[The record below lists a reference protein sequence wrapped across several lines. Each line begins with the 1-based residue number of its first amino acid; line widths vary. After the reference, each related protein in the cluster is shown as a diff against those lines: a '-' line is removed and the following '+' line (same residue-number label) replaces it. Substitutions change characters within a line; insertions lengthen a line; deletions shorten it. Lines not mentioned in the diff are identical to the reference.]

1 MSFRNRRRAA
11 LSALAVM
18 AGLLM
23 APASASAHAY
33 VVHTDPTSGAVVKTE
48 PSRVTVVWD
57 EAISFGSDGA
67 RAALGVYNGGG
78 KRVDT
83 GDVQH
88 PVGDTL
94 SVALKPRLPDGTY
107 TVGWK
112 VTSADTHVVSGAFTF
127 SIGHPSAGGGI
138 AGKLLAKERI
148 PLALSDGF
156 AVVRFFNLL
165 LILLCAGGAV
175 SMVFVMGDAAPDV
188 RRRLWTLLVACAI
201 GLVFVAL
208 LGLPFE
214 AAEQNGTS
222 LWSAFSASAIASVR
236 HVRFGQVW
244 LVRTWLAIV
253 LAALSVALQQGWKR
267 GRRIGEGLLL
277 AAALALALTPS
288 AAGHANVEGA
298 LTFIVDA
305 LHVVSAA
312 IWGGGLTFL
321 AAALLFSPRVARWPL
336 AARTVP
342 RFSTLAM
349 WSVAVLLAAGAAN
362 AYLEVRAVRNFF
374 NSTYGWLV
382 VVKIALAFPLLALAA
397 FNNRVSVPKLRA
409 DIDST
414 QMRRQFVR
422 AIGAELLVFVA
433 IIGVTAVLIDE
444 APAKNT
450 VQPAAGPSLTQT
462 TVGPFKAALKV
473 TPARAGSNTITV
485 KLTNRAGRAANIAQV
500 SVNASLPSRSLGP
513 LQYSTRR
520 TSAGTFV
527 AAGAVLQ
534 IAGTWQIQLVVRQGQ
549 FNEWLRTVPVAIG
562 S

>member
-1 MSFRNRRRAA
+1 MSFRHPRRTA
-11 LSALAVM
+11 LLAFAVM
-18 AGLLM
+18 AALFL

-33 VVHTDPTSGAVVKTE
+33 VVHTSPSAGSVVKTE
-48 PSRVTVVWD
+48 PKRVTVVWD
-57 EAISFGSDGA
+57 EAITLGSDGA
-67 RAALGVYNGGG
+67 RAALGVYAGDG

-88 PVGDTL
+88 PLGDTL
-94 SVALKPRLPDGTY
+94 TVALKPNLPHGTY

-127 SIGHPSAGGGI
+127 SVGAPGAGGGI
-138 AGKLLAKERI
+138 AGKLLAAERV
-148 PLALSDGF
+148 PLELSDGF

-165 LILLCAGGAV
+165 LVLLCAGGAV
-175 SMVFVMGDAAPDV
+175 SLVFVMRDAAPQV
-188 RRRLWTLLVACAI
+188 RRRLWGLLVGCAI

-222 LWSAFSASAIASVR
+222 LWSGFSASAIASVR

-244 LVRTWLAIV
+244 LARTWLAIII
-253 LAALSVALQQGWKR
+253 AALSVGLQQNWTR

-288 AAGHANVEGA
+288 ASGHANVEGA

-305 LHVVSAA
+305 LHVVSAS

-321 AAALLFSPRVARWPL
+321 AAALLFSASGPLATRGAGRSPLLHIRDGVGRRVAGSGRRQRLSGGPGD
-336 AARTVP
+336 
-342 RFSTLAM
+342 S
-349 WSVAVLLAAGAAN
+349 
-362 AYLEVRAVRNFF
+362 NFF
-374 NSTYGWLV
+374 DSTYGWLV
-382 VVKIALAFPLLALAA
+382 VVKIALAFPLLALGA
-397 FNNRVSVPKLRA
+397 FNNRVSIPKLQA

-414 QMRRQFVR
+414 DTRRGFVR

-450 VQPAAGPSLTQT
+450 VQAAAGPLSTQT
-462 TVGPFKAALKV
+462 TVGPFGATLKV
-473 TPARAGSNTITV
+473 TPATAGSNTITV
-485 KLTNRAGRAANIAQV
+485 KLTNRAGRPANIAQV

-513 LQYSTRR
+513 LGCTTKR
-520 TSAGTFV
+520 TSEGTFV
-527 AAGAVLQ
+527 AVGAVLQ

-562 S
+562 N